1 MQSRCDP
8 ERDVLIWGSA
18 GEITLAENDT
28 CLILFCSRVLAASC
42 SLPAN
47 DWAPQFL
54 DRCWLEPPSA
64 PRSCP
69 QVLALWIP
77 QHIQQERESPG
88 WMQVTHSLS
97 HLCFLLVRSKSPVS
111 KGRVLHKG
119 GARGAPLVSA
129 LEDGK
134 GWLGF
139 PGGSDGYESA
149 CDERD
154 LDSISGSGRFPG
166 GGHGSTHRGACELQ
180 SMGSQRVRHDL
191 VTEQQQWVGDGV
203 KKNFPVGK
211 PRSPS
216 RGPETGRKTGECLPQ
231 FQQFQK
237 ESETMRTIKMC
248 PQSIQKLSKL
258 WQW

>member
-1 MQSRCDP
+1 MLWVRGPVTPWLELLLAHFTEMQSRCGP
-8 ERDVLIWGSA
+8 ERGVLIWGSV

-54 DRCWLEPPSA
+54 DWCWLEPPSA

-69 QVLALWIP
+69 QVLVLWIP

-119 GARGAPLVSA
+119 GDHGAPLVSVIRRRVRVDWA
-129 LEDGK
+129 SLVAQMVKNLPAMWET
-134 GWLGF
+134 WVQV
-139 PGGSDGYESA
+139 P
-149 CDERD
+149 
-154 LDSISGSGRFPG
+154 GSGRFPG
-166 GGHGSTHRGACELQ
+166 GRHGNPLQYSCLENPMDRGACELQ

-191 VTEQQQWVGDGV
+191 VTEQQQWVGDGGEERFSNWQV
-203 KKNFPVGK
+203 PKVPKQ
-211 PRSPS
+211 RS
-216 RGPETGRKTGECLPQ
+216 RD
-231 FQQFQK
+231 
-237 ESETMRTIKMC
+237 
-248 PQSIQKLSKL
+248 
-258 WQW
+258 W